1 MKKSKIFRKLQH
13 MLKADLIPLADTLTP
28 GLTQYHL
35 EQALVNSVAFAV
47 GQLVWTVSTGMNKCE
62 VWTYKW
68 MNNKVWKLYD
78 LQAKQLLWHLSELF
92 QNAK

>member
-35 EQALVNSVAFAV
+35 EQPLVKPVAFAV
-47 GQLVWTVSTGMNKCE
+47 GQLVLHWS
-62 VWTYKW
+62 
-68 MNNKVWKLYD
+68 
-78 LQAKQLLWHLSELF
+78 
-92 QNAK
+92 